1 MVTATMNE
9 SEVEIDDTDTA
20 ASPQADNATLDQ
32 SAPSAER
39 LDLPL
44 SPSTH
49 STAAVYVRQQPYDL
63 GSEPLD
69 SSDPAPTR
77 YESIG
82 LFNGEQV
89 FYGDGYTSR
98 KFAIEDAER
107 AIAHAAATL
116 SVDSKKKAH
125 KLAAEELNNLLT
137 AVENIASAD
146 GEDIPAG
153 EACEWPGCTEVA
165 GEQAEEEQPTDDQTA
180 NAGLAGSGETTGAEP
195 SPPAAVSPA
204 PARKPTREE
213 IIADFERDM
222 VAVARR
228 FASVVLRRK
237 AIEADL
243 KDVKEDEKRVVGELE
258 ALTDRGPE
266 FMPLFDAK
274 EEAKALP
281 TTPASPSE
289 GAAGATTDRAAPAA
303 DAWRATPIDAL
314 GLPPKLTEKLAD
326 SNITTIGA
334 LEDLRGSHG
343 GLSSIK
349 GIGPAKITLIEDAV
363 MGWLTEN
370 RDAAVFA
377 GMKDGEAGQVV
388 EAGQTAAAV
397 ESSVTAEDPDAK
409 AFE

>member
-20 ASPQADNATLDQ
+20 TSPQADNATLDQ
-32 SAPSAER
+32 SSPPAER

-44 SPSTH
+44 STAAK

-63 GSEPLD
+63 GDEPLD

-89 FYGDGYTSR
+89 FHCKGFTSR
-98 KFAIEDAER
+98 KFAIEDAAA

-116 SVDSKKKAH
+116 AVDSKKKAH
-125 KLAAEELNNLLT
+125 KLAAKELNNLLT

-153 EACEWPGCTEVA
+153 EECEWPGCAEVA
-165 GEQAEEEQPTDDQTA
+165 GEQAGDEQADGETDGEADEEQTA
-180 NAGLAGSGETTGAEP
+180 DAGLAGGEEISAAERNRRGRELAEAQFNTAIAALERNVLDAMLYRTSIDAQLKSAKAHEKELLQELQAMKARGPRYLPLIDGAE
-195 SPPAAVSPA
+195 V
-204 PARKPTREE
+204 K
-213 IIADFERDM
+213 AD
-222 VAVARR
+222 
-228 FASVVLRRK
+228 K
-237 AIEADL
+237 A
-243 KDVKEDEKRVVGELE
+243 
-258 ALTDRGPE
+258 T
-266 FMPLFDAK
+266 PLF
-274 EEAKALP
+274 
-281 TTPASPSE
+281 PASPSE
-289 GAAGATTDRAAPAA
+289 GAAGAMTAHAAPPTP

-314 GLPPKLTEKLAD
+314 GLPPKLTEKLVD

-334 LEDLRGSHG
+334 LEDLRGSRG

-363 MGWLTEN
+363 MGWLTES

-377 GMKDGEAGQVV
+377 GVRDGGAGRAV
-388 EAGQTAAAV
+388 GSV
-397 ESSVTAEDPDAK
+397 ESVESVESPAAAEDPDAK

>member
-1 MVTATMNE
+1 MNMVLATMNE

-20 ASPQADNATLDQ
+20 ASPQADDATLDQ
-32 SAPSAER
+32 SAPAAER

-44 SPSTH
+44 SPSTK

-63 GSEPLD
+63 GDEPLD

-116 SVDSKKKAH
+116 SVNSKKKAH

-153 EACEWPGCTEVA
+153 EACEWPGCAEGA
-165 GEQAEEEQPTDDQTA
+165 GEQAEEEQPADEQPTDEQTA
-180 NAGLAGSGETTGAEP
+180 NAGLAGSGEITGAEP
-195 SPPAAVSPA
+195 SLPAAVSPA
-204 PARKPTREE
+204 PARKPTLEE
-213 IIADFERDM
+213 IIADFESDM

-228 FASVVLRRK
+228 LASVVLRRK

-274 EEAKALP
+274 SGESIA
-281 TTPASPSE
+281 TSPASQSE
-289 GAAGATTDRAAPAA
+289 GAA
-303 DAWRATPIDAL
+303 
-314 GLPPKLTEKLAD
+314 
-326 SNITTIGA
+326 
-334 LEDLRGSHG
+334 
-343 GLSSIK
+343 
-349 GIGPAKITLIEDAV
+349 
-363 MGWLTEN
+363 
-370 RDAAVFA
+370 
-377 GMKDGEAGQVV
+377 
-388 EAGQTAAAV
+388 AAV
-397 ESSVTAEDPDAK
+397 ELSVTAEDLDAK

>member
-9 SEVEIDDTDTA
+9 SEVEID
-20 ASPQADNATLDQ
+20 NATLEQ
-32 SAPSAER
+32 TAPHAER

-63 GSEPLD
+63 GNEPLD

-89 FYGDGYTSR
+89 FYGGDYTSR

-107 AIAHAAATL
+107 GIAHAAATL
-116 SVDSKKKAH
+116 AVDSKKKAH
-125 KLAAEELNNLLT
+125 KLAAKELNDLLT
-137 AVENIASAD
+137 AVENIASPD

-153 EACEWPGCTEVA
+153 EACEWPGCAEGA
-165 GEQAEEEQPTDDQTA
+165 GEQAEEEQPADEQPTDEQTA
-180 NAGLAGSGETTGAEP
+180 NAGLAGSGEITGAEP
-195 SPPAAVSPA
+195 SLPAAVSPA
-204 PARKPTREE
+204 PARKPTLEE
-213 IIADFERDM
+213 IIADFESDM

-228 FASVVLRRK
+228 LASVVLRRK

-243 KDVKEDEKRVVGELE
+243 NDVKEDEKRVVGELE

-274 EEAKALP
+274 SGESIA
-281 TTPASPSE
+281 TSPASQSE
-289 GAAGATTDRAAPAA
+289 GAA
-303 DAWRATPIDAL
+303 
-314 GLPPKLTEKLAD
+314 
-326 SNITTIGA
+326 
-334 LEDLRGSHG
+334 
-343 GLSSIK
+343 
-349 GIGPAKITLIEDAV
+349 
-363 MGWLTEN
+363 
-370 RDAAVFA
+370 
-377 GMKDGEAGQVV
+377 
-388 EAGQTAAAV
+388 AAV
-397 ESSVTAEDPDAK
+397 ELSVTAEDLDAK

>member
-1 MVTATMNE
+1 MVTAVYGE
-9 SEVEIDDTDTA
+9 DDLSTLETSDTVA
-20 ASPQADNATLDQ
+20 IGTP
-32 SAPSAER
+32 PAER

-89 FYGDGYTSR
+89 FYGGDYTSR

-116 SVDSKKKAH
+116 SVNSKKKAH
-125 KLAAEELNNLLT
+125 KLAAKELNDLLT
-137 AVENIASAD
+137 AVENIASSD
-146 GEDIPAG
+146 GEDIPTG
-153 EACEWPGCTEVA
+153 EACEWPAVEVSNEIMRNGGTA
-165 GEQAEEEQPTDDQTA
+165 DDLPTDEQTA
-180 NAGLAGSGETTGAEP
+180 DAGLAGSGEITP
-195 SPPAAVSPA
+195 V

-228 FASVVLRRK
+228 LASVVLRRK

-274 EEAKALP
+274 SGESIA
-281 TTPASPSE
+281 TSPASQSE
-289 GAAGATTDRAAPAA
+289 GAA
-303 DAWRATPIDAL
+303 
-314 GLPPKLTEKLAD
+314 
-326 SNITTIGA
+326 
-334 LEDLRGSHG
+334 
-343 GLSSIK
+343 
-349 GIGPAKITLIEDAV
+349 
-363 MGWLTEN
+363 
-370 RDAAVFA
+370 
-377 GMKDGEAGQVV
+377 
-388 EAGQTAAAV
+388 AAV
-397 ESSVTAEDPDAK
+397 ELSVTAEDLDAN